1 MTPSMTI
8 LNSVEAAVNLP
19 KTNSIANASGIA
31 YIIEYSRPSSIEMR
45 AISTAANTNRA
56 KMYSMRP

>member
-1 MTPSMTI
+1 MFS
-8 LNSVEAAVNLP
+8 SVEEDVNLP
-19 KTNSIANASGIA
+19 RTNSMASASGTA

-45 AISTAANTNRA
+45 AISTAANTKRE